1 MLTVILII
9 LVLILLA
16 IIFPGFVRK
25 LIVGLTLLF
34 GFIVVVSLFRSDSIR
49 PTTPPFT
56 VASHETS
63 IAPGIV
69 AKTDEPSSSSN
80 LRNAYHEL
88 NTKLDESADRIG
100 NQWSYFHNSD
110 AMGKSTIYQAQIS
123 STNSLHFSFPYE
135 GAQQARLTL
144 RIHPRYGSDI
154 ILSIEKGQFL
164 CSSYDGC
171 SVLVRFDD
179 EKAVKYTAAS
189 AADNSTET
197 LFIRNYARFFSG
209 MLKAK
214 RVRIAASVYQQGE
227 PIFDFEVAGFDQT
240 KFQPKET
247 GGLPSKTR

>member
-1 MLTVILII
+1 MLTAILII

-25 LIVGLTLLF
+25 VVVGLALLF
-34 GFIVVVSLFRSDSIR
+34 GFIIVVSLFRSDSIK
-49 PTTPPFT
+49 PTTPSL

-69 AKTDEPSSSSN
+69 AKTDEPSNSSN
-80 LRNAYHEL
+80 LRNAYNEL
-88 NTKLDESADRIG
+88 NTKLENANRIG

-123 STNSLHFSFPYE
+123 STNSVNFSFPYE

-144 RIHPRYGSDI
+144 RIHPRYGNDV

-179 EKAVKYTAAS
+179 DKAVKYVAAS

-197 LFIRNYARFFSG
+197 LFIRNYARFFAG
-209 MLKAK
+209 VLKAK
-214 RVRIAASVYQQGE
+214 RVRIAASIYHQGE
-227 PIFDFEVAGFDQT
+227 PIFDFDVGEFDEN
-240 KFQPKET
+240 KFRPKET
-247 GGLPSKTR
+247 GGLLPSKTR